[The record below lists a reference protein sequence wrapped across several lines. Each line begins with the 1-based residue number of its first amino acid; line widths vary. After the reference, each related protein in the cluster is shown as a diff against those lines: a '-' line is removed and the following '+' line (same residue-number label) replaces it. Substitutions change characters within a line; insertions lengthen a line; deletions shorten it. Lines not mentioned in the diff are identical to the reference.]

1 MQNQLDLLLLS
12 IPVEADGESLL
23 LEGDGHVGDNLLE
36 ASCLGCKKQ
45 QQGHICPED
54 QLHWTEI
61 PANLRQGGSLD
72 AANNEHAKDQGKLG
86 ENCTVADPKSHVV
99 EEEVGV
105 SLNNILCNINA
116 PLKDDLSGTS
126 KNV

>member
-1 MQNQLDLLLLS
+1 MRNQLDHLLLS
-12 IPVEADGESLL
+12 IPIEADRE
-23 LEGDGHVGDNLLE
+23 
-36 ASCLGCKKQ
+36 CLGCKKE
-45 QQGHICPED
+45 QQGHVCPED
-54 QLHWTEI
+54 QLHWTKM
-61 PANLRQGGSLD
+61 Q
-72 AANNEHAKDQGKLG
+72 NEHTKDQGKLG

-126 KNV
+126 ENV

>member
-72 AANNEHAKDQGKLG
+72 AANNEHAKGQGKLG
-86 ENCTVADPKSHVV
+86 ENCTVVDSKSQVP
-99 EEEVGV
+99 EEVGETV
-105 SLNNILCNINA
+105 LEQHSCNINA

-126 KNV
+126 ENV

>member
-12 IPVEADGESLL
+12 IPVEADGETLL
-23 LEGDGHVGDNLLE
+23 LEGDGQ
-36 ASCLGCKKQ
+36 CLGCEKQ

-86 ENCTVADPKSHVV
+86 ENCTVADPKSHVA
-99 EEEVGV
+99 EEVGV
-105 SLNNILCNINA
+105 TVLEQYSL
-116 PLKDDLSGTS
+116 
-126 KNV
+126 

>member
-72 AANNEHAKDQGKLG
+72 AANNEHAKGQGKLG
-86 ENCTVADPKSHVV
+86 ENCTVVDPKSQVP
-99 EEEVGV
+99 EEVGETV
-105 SLNNILCNINA
+105 LEQHSCM
-116 PLKDDLSGTS
+116 
-126 KNV
+126 

>member
-72 AANNEHAKDQGKLG
+72 AANNEHAKGQTGGELHSGKSK
-86 ENCTVADPKSHVV
+86 E
-99 EEEVGV
+99 
-105 SLNNILCNINA
+105 
-116 PLKDDLSGTS
+116 SGARGGGRDS
-126 KNV
+126 P

>member
-61 PANLRQGGSLD
+61 P
-72 AANNEHAKDQGKLG
+72 KDHGKLG
-86 ENCTVADPKSHVV
+86 ENCTVADPKSHV
-99 EEEVGV
+99 
-105 SLNNILCNINA
+105 SDS
-116 PLKDDLSGTS
+116 P
-126 KNV
+126 

>member
-12 IPVEADGESLL
+12 IPVEADGETLL
-23 LEGDGHVGDNLLE
+23 LEGDGQ
-36 ASCLGCKKQ
+36 CLGCEKQ

-116 PLKDDLSGTS
+116 PLEDDLSGTS